1 MPRGGKTKTL
11 EEKISTG
18 TLRNNVHAKQ
28 NNTDS
33 EKLEQMKITLFNL
46 FNKTTTRLEN
56 IDIDKSPEAY
66 KQLNSAMLEQIKT
79 FYNITKFGG
88 LKENDKEENKKI
100 DIASFK

>member
-11 EEKISTG
+11 EEKVEKN

-28 NNTDS
+28 NATDS
-33 EKLEQMKITLFNL
+33 EKLDQMKITLFNL
-46 FNKTTTRLEN
+46 FNKTTARLEN

-88 LKENDKEENKKI
+88 LVDDKKETNNKIKME
-100 DIASFK
+100 